1 MSAAE
6 RLLHVA
12 ERAEY
17 EACLGGTHYAPSGYD
32 VEGFIHLCRPVQLAG
47 VLERYYRDREDLLL
61 LVLETEAF
69 DAELVFEDTTG
80 RGERFPHLRGA
91 VPLAAVRAV
100 RGIRTDGAG
109 RVSAGA
115 PAPGRSGGRSDHEAL
130 GQAAFILAEQCR
142 DGVFAHVGKLPDA
155 GFAAWLHAE
164 LAQRCPGF
172 SDEEYASALGE
183 GFLASR

>member
-1 MSAAE
+1 M
-6 RLLHVA
+6 A

-17 EACLGGTHYAPSGYD
+17 EACLCGTHYAPSRYD
-32 VEGFIHLCRPVQLAG
+32 VEGFVHLCRPAQLAG

-61 LVLETEAF
+61 LVLETGAF

-80 RGERFPHLRGA
+80 SGERFPHLRGA
-91 VPLAAVRAV
+91 IPHVAVRAV

-109 RVSAGA
+109 GVSAGA
-115 PAPGRSGGRSDHEAL
+115 PAPGRSGGRSDREAL
-130 GQAAFILAEQCR
+130 ERAAFTLAEQCR

-155 GFAAWLHAE
+155 GFEAWLHGE

-172 SDEEYASALGE
+172 SDEEYAAALGE
-183 GFLASR
+183 GFEASR